1 MSTAIPEAEPLITI
15 EDSLELCLDWDEAA
29 HPDVVAMQSRE
40 PNTEGEGEITLA
52 ELVRWA
58 LRMTPDRVV
67 VGEVRGAEVIPML
80 NAMSQGNDGSMTT
93 IHASSSRGAFT
104 KLAAY
109 ECGIQAT
116 GDAQGR
122 FSVRFY
128 LVAVL
133 FILFD
138 VEMVF
143 MMPWAVIYR
152 QLPHI
157 TGSRLFGFWE
167 MLVYLGFV
175 AVGLY
180 YIVRKGILNWSHDR
194 ADL

>member
-1 MSTAIPEAEPLITI
+1 MNSTPYFWQYLPLLMQVLAAILLGAGMVTA
-15 EDSLELCLDWDEAA
+15 SWFVGRHRNTRVKLD
-29 HPDVVAMQSRE
+29 
-40 PNTEGEGEITLA
+40 
-52 ELVRWA
+52 
-58 LRMTPDRVV
+58 
-67 VGEVRGAEVIPML
+67 
-80 NAMSQGNDGSMTT
+80 
-93 IHASSSRGAFT
+93 
-104 KLAAY
+104 AY
-109 ECGIQAT
+109 ECGIQAV
-116 GDAQGR
+116 GDARGR

-157 TGSRLFGFWE
+157 TGSRMFGFWE

-180 YIVRKGILNWSHDR
+180 YIARKGILNWSRDK

>member
-1 MSTAIPEAEPLITI
+1 MNPTPYDWQYLPLLMQI
-15 EDSLELCLDWDEAA
+15 LAA
-29 HPDVVAMQSRE
+29 FLLGLAMVVASWFVGRHR
-40 PNTEGEGEITLA
+40 NTK
-52 ELVRWA
+52 V
-58 LRMTPDRVV
+58 
-67 VGEVRGAEVIPML
+67 
-80 NAMSQGNDGSMTT
+80 
-93 IHASSSRGAFT
+93 
-104 KLAAY
+104 KLEAY
-109 ECGIQAT
+109 ECGIQAV

-122 FSVRFY
+122 VSVRFY

-152 QLPHI
+152 QLPLI

-180 YIVRKGILNWSHDR
+180 YIVRKGILNWSHDK

>member
-1 MSTAIPEAEPLITI
+1 
-15 EDSLELCLDWDEAA
+15 
-29 HPDVVAMQSRE
+29 
-40 PNTEGEGEITLA
+40 
-52 ELVRWA
+52 
-58 LRMTPDRVV
+58 MTPYYWQYLPLLMQVLAAFLLG
-67 VGEVRGAEVIPML
+67 VGLIA
-80 NAMSQGNDGSMTT
+80 GSRFIGRHRNT
-93 IHASSSRGAFT
+93 AV

-109 ECGIQAT
+109 ECGIEAV
-116 GDAQGR
+116 GDARGR

-138 VEMVF
+138 VEAVF

-152 QLPHI
+152 KLPEI

-180 YIVRKGILNWSHDR
+180 YIVRKGILNWSQDK